1 MSKIIHHPSPNW
13 NERPDDSVIDT
24 VVLHY
29 TGMDSGEAALRRL
42 CDAAA
47 EVSAHYLVEEDGR
60 IFSLV
65 AEEKRAW
72 HAGVSHW
79 RGRDN
84 LNHSSI
90 GIELVNPGHEFG
102 YQPFP
107 DVQVESL
114 LTLLEAIHARH
125 HIPAYGYVGHSD
137 IAPGRK
143 QDPGELFP
151 WKRLVAEGFGLWSSH
166 DGSDTTVL
174 AERGQKNANVMKF
187 NQQLGIVGYHTGDLQ
202 SFDATTE
209 FAVRAFQAHWRPE
222 IVSGQIDFGTAS
234 ILEDI
239 AAQSGQ

>member
-1 MSKIIHHPSPNW
+1 MGKIIHHPSPNW
-13 NERPDDSVIDT
+13 NERPHGSVIDT

-29 TGMDSGEAALRRL
+29 TGMESGEAALGRL

-47 EVSAHYLVEEDGR
+47 EVSAHYMVEEDGR
-60 IFSLV
+60 LFSLV
-65 AEEKRAW
+65 DEEKRAW
-72 HAGVSHW
+72 HAGVSRW
-79 RGRDN
+79 RGRGN

-90 GIELVNPGHEFG
+90 GIELVNRGHEFG
-102 YQPFP
+102 YRPFP
-107 DVQVESL
+107 EAQVESL

-137 IAPGRK
+137 IAPDRK

-151 WKRLVAEGFGLWSSH
+151 WKRLAAEGFGLWSNR

-202 SFDATTE
+202 DFDATTE

-222 IVSGQIDFGTAS
+222 TVSGRIDIGTAS

-239 AAQSGQ
+239 ATQSGQ